1 MIDLSTKYMR
11 FNLKNPFVAAA
22 SPLSE
27 KIESLH
33 ELEKSQASAVVL
45 YSLFEEQI
53 VNEQLLLHSRL
64 EQGTESFA
72 EALSY
77 FPEPTQFRLTPDQYI
92 DHIKRAKDALTIPV
106 IASLNGYTLGG
117 WIEYAQKIEKA
128 GADALECNIYY
139 IPTSFD
145 EKEEEIQNRYI
156 EIVSTLKKAISI
168 PVAVKLSPY
177 FTNMARMAKNL
188 VQAGGNALV
197 MFNRFYQPDIDL
209 EEMSVKPHLIL
220 STSFESRLALRW
232 IAILYKKLQ
241 VSFAATG
248 GIHTTED
255 AIKLILA
262 GADVVQLCSILL
274 NKGVGYL
281 NILVESLIKW
291 MEEKG
296 YESIEQMKGAVSQA
310 NCLDPSAFERANYMK
325 TLLSL

>member
-1 MIDLSTKYMR
+1 MVDLSTKYMQ
-11 FNLKNPFVAAA
+11 FNLKNPFIAAA

-27 KIESLH
+27 KIETLC
-33 ELEKSQASAVVL
+33 ELEKSQVSAVVL

-53 VNEQLLLHSRL
+53 IHEQLLLHSRL

-77 FPEPTQFRLTPDQYI
+77 FSEPTQFRLTPDQYI
-92 DHIKRAKDALTIPV
+92 DHIRRAKDALTIPV

-188 VQAGGNALV
+188 VQAGANALV

-232 IAILYKKLQ
+232 IAILYKKLE

-248 GIHTTED
+248 GIHTAED

-262 GADVVQLCSILL
+262 GADVVQLCSVLL
-274 NKGVGYL
+274 NKGVSYL
-281 NILVESLIKW
+281 NILLESLIRW
-291 MEEKG
+291 MEEKEH
-296 YESIEQMKGAVSQA
+296 ESLRHIKGIVSQA
-310 NCLDPSAFERANYMK
+310 TCADPSAFERANYMK
-325 TLLSL
+325 TLLSI

>member
-1 MIDLSTKYMR
+1 MVDLSTNYMQ
-11 FNLKNPFVAAA
+11 FNLKNPFIAAA

-27 KIESLH
+27 KIETLR

-53 VNEQLLLHSRL
+53 IHEQLLLHSRL

-92 DHIKRAKDALTIPV
+92 DHIRRAKDALTIPV

-188 VQAGGNALV
+188 VQAGANALV

-232 IAILYKKLQ
+232 IAILYKKLE

-248 GIHTTED
+248 GIHTAED

-274 NKGVGYL
+274 NKGVSYL
-281 NILVESLIKW
+281 NILLESLIRW
-291 MEEKG
+291 MEEK
-296 YESIEQMKGAVSQA
+296 EHQSLRDIKGIVSQA
-310 NCLDPSAFERANYMK
+310 TCADPSAFERANYMK
-325 TLLSL
+325 TLLSI

>member
-33 ELEKSQASAVVL
+33 ELEKSQASAVVF

-53 VNEQLLLHSRL
+53 VHEQLLLHSRL
-64 EQGTESFA
+64 EQGAESFA

-117 WIEYAQKIEKA
+117 WIEYAQKIEKV

-177 FTNMARMAKNL
+177 FTNIARMAKNL
-188 VQAGGNALV
+188 VQAGANALV

-325 TLLSL
+325 TLLSI